1 MFLGHYATGFAAKK
15 ISPRTPLPL
24 LLLASQFIDHLWPVF
39 VMFGIERVA
48 IVPGIT
54 AFTPLDFLYYPW
66 THSLLMSMAWGVG
79 LGAVVYAFRKEM
91 REAAVVA
98 ALVPGHW
105 VLDLLSHRPDLPLA
119 PGTEA
124 MFGLGLWNSVP
135 GTIAVEVAVFVAG
148 LVLYWRAT
156 PDASRRSR
164 LILASL
170 VAFLLV
176 IYASN
181 TFGPPPPSVEMIG
194 VAGNALWLIILWAW
208 WVERKKKRENA

>member
-24 LLLASQFIDHLWPVF
+24 LLLASQFIDHLWPAF
-39 VMFGIERVA
+39 VLFGIERVA
-48 IVPGIT
+48 IAPGIT
-54 AFTPLDFLYYPW
+54 AFTPLDFIYYPW
-66 THSLLMSMAWGVG
+66 THSLLMSVAWGLG

-91 REAAVVA
+91 REAAVIA

-119 PGTEA
+119 PGTGS

-135 GTIAVEVAVFVAG
+135 ATIMVELALFAG
-148 LVLYWRAT
+148 GLFLYWRAT

-164 LILASL
+164 LILSSL

-181 TFGPPPPSVEMIG
+181 TFGPPPPNVEMIG

-208 WVERKKKRENA
+208 WVEKRSRQ

>member
-24 LLLASQFIDHLWPVF
+24 LLLASQFIDHLWPIF
-39 VMFGIERVA
+39 ILFGIERVA

-54 AFTPLDFLYYPW
+54 VFTPLDFIYYPW
-66 THSLLMSMAWGVG
+66 THSLLMSVAWGVG
-79 LGAVVYAFRKEM
+79 LGALVYAFRKEI
-91 REAAVVA
+91 REAVVIA

-105 VLDLLSHRPDLPLA
+105 LLDLLAHRPDLPLA
-119 PGTEA
+119 PGTTT

-135 GTIAVEVAVFVAG
+135 ATIAVELTLFAG
-148 LVLYWRAT
+148 GIVLYWRAT
-156 PDASRRSR
+156 PGASRRSR
-164 LILASL
+164 VVFGSL
-170 VAFLLV
+170 VTFLLL

-194 VAGNALWLIILWAW
+194 VAGNALWIVILWAW
-208 WVERKKKRENA
+208 WVEKRSRQ